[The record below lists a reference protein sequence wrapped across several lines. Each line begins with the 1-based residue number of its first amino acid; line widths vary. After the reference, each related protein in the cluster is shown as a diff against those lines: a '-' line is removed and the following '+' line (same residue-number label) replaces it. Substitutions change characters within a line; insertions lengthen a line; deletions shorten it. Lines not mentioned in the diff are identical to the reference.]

1 MEVNT
6 FLLHSAITTPS
17 GFTRKHAL
25 PYFRGEC
32 YLCPS
37 TPPNMYKIPVISAL
51 FVAALA
57 GCGDSTTSS
66 DTNTMP
72 QVPVAKK
79 VPHQS
84 VIHGDTITD
93 NYFWM
98 RLSDE
103 QKEAETPDAQTQDV
117 LDYLNAE
124 NAYREEV
131 MAHAKAFQDSLF
143 DEIVGRIKQTDQSV
157 PTKVDG
163 YWYYTRFEEGDQYPY
178 ICRKKETMEAPEE
191 IMLNGPEMAKG
202 HAYFSFGGRSVSE
215 DNNLLVYGV
224 DTVSRRV
231 YTLYV
236 KDLQTGDHLSD
247 VIEGTTGGA
256 TWANDNKTVFYT
268 KKDPGTLRSFQI
280 WRHKLG
286 TPQSEDVMVFEE
298 SDDTFSCYVYKT
310 KSKKYIMIGSSQ
322 TLSSEYRFI
331 DANTPD
337 AEFTVF
343 QLRERDHEYGVDHY
357 GDKFYIVTNMQARN
371 FRLMETPLDKT
382 GKENWKE
389 VIAHRDDVLLE
400 GIEIFKDYL
409 VVSER
414 KGGLAQIRIIRW
426 DNQQEHY
433 MEFQDPAYAAYVGA
447 NPEYDTRILRYGYT
461 SLTTPNSTYDY
472 NMDSKERQLLKQE
485 EVLGSFSVGD
495 YVSER
500 IMATAADGTQ
510 VPVSLVYHKNT
521 QKGPQT
527 PLLLYGYGSYGAS
540 MDAYFSSSRLSLLDR
555 GFIYAIA
562 HIRGGQEMG
571 RQWYEDGKL
580 LKKKNTFT
588 DFIDCGEHLI
598 KTGYTG
604 KGHLYAWG
612 GSAGGLLMGA
622 VVNMRPDLW
631 NGIISDVPFVDVVN
645 TMLDESIPL
654 TTGEFDEWGNPKDS
668 VYYEYIK
675 SYSPYD
681 NIEAKEYPNM
691 LVTTGYWDSQ
701 VQYWEPAKYVA
712 KLREMKTDSN
722 RLVMYCNMETGH
734 GGASGRFDRF
744 KEVAMQYTFLLDL
757 EGKVK

>member
-1 MEVNT
+1 MNK
-6 FLLHSAITTPS
+6 F
-17 GFTRKHAL
+17 
-25 PYFRGEC
+25 
-32 YLCPS
+32 
-37 TPPNMYKIPVISAL
+37 PVIKAIFL
-51 FVAALA
+51 AALA
-57 GCGDSTTSS
+57 GCGDTATTIE
-66 DTNTMP
+66 TKTMP
-72 QVPVAKK
+72 QAPIAKK
-79 VPHQS
+79 VPHQT
-84 VIHGDTITD
+84 IINGDTLVD

-124 NAYREEV
+124 NAYREQV
-131 MAHAKAFQDSLF
+131 MAHAKDFQDSLF
-143 DEIVGRIKQTDQSV
+143 NEIVGRIKQTDQSV

-163 YWYYTRFEEGDQYPY
+163 YWYYTRFQEGDQYPY
-178 ICRKKETMEAPEE
+178 ICRKKESMEAPEE

-202 HAYFSFGGRSVSE
+202 YAYFSFGGRSVSE

-231 YTLYV
+231 YTLFV
-236 KDLQTGDHLSD
+236 KDLRTGEHLSD

-256 TWANDNKTVFYT
+256 TWANDNKTLFYS
-268 KKDPGTLRSFQI
+268 KKDPNTLRSYQI
-280 WRHKLG
+280 WKHRLG
-286 TPQSEDVMVFEE
+286 TPQSEDVLVFEE
-298 SDDTFSCYVYKT
+298 SDDTFSCGVYKT
-310 KSKKYIMIGSSQ
+310 KSKKYIFISSEQ

-343 QLRERDHEYGVDHY
+343 QPREREHEYGVDHY
-357 GDKFYIVTNMQARN
+357 GDKFYVVTNMGARN
-371 FRLMETPLDKT
+371 FRLMETPLAKT

-414 KGGLAQIRIIRW
+414 KGGLTQVRVIRW
-426 DNQQEHY
+426 DNRQEHY
-433 MEFQDPAYAAYVGA
+433 MEFQDPTYAAYVGG

-472 NMDSKERQLLKQE
+472 DMDSRDRKLLKQDE
-485 EVLGSFSVGD
+485 ILGGFSVGD
-495 YVSER
+495 YISER

-510 VPVSLVYHKNT
+510 VPVSLVYHKT
-521 QKGPQT
+521 TRKSPQT

-571 RQWYEDGKL
+571 RQWYDDGKL

-588 DFIDCGEHLI
+588 DFIDCAEHLI

-681 NIEAKEYPNM
+681 NIEAKNYPNM

-712 KLREMKTDSN
+712 KLREMKTDNN